1 MEAAGARGAPA
12 GGLEAPLPQPEPE
25 PEPELE
31 RAPTGQPVERASSI
45 PPAPPTP
52 IAVRAPTLRSRNAPA
67 PRSG

>member
-12 GGLEAPLPQPEPE
+12 GGFEAPLPQPEPE
-25 PEPELE
+25 PEPELDG
-31 RAPTGQPVERASSI
+31 APQPVERASSI

-52 IAVRAPTLRSRNAPA
+52 IAVRAPTPHSRCTPA

>member
-1 MEAAGARGAPA
+1 MEAGAREAPA
-12 GGLEAPLPQPEPE
+12 GGFEAPLPQPEPE

-31 RAPTGQPVERASSI
+31 APTGQQPVERASSI

-52 IAVRAPTLRSRNAPA
+52 IAVRAPTHRVRHAPA